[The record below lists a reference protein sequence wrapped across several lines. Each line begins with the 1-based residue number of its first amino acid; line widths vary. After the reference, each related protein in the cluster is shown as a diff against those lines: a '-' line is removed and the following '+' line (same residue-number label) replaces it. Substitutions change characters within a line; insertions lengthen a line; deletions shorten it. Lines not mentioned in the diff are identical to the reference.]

1 MPYIKISDPNIID
14 LAAWHQVINVVNQH
28 SDSITAISN
37 NFGAQG
43 AGYTD
48 WSGASDI
55 AKQYDPGSQKI
66 IFGKYKVST
75 ATGGANYTP
84 TNKHMYYVNIPFF
97 DTAGEVKSFDETPIV
112 TATIQL
118 PSPNVN
124 TNNTN
129 IICTVQG
136 VTKDGFIARIV
147 DARSY
152 YEGTSSKPVL
162 PIPANST
169 FYINW
174 MAIGPK

>member
-14 LAAWHQVINVVNQH
+14 LSAWHQVINVVNQH

-43 AGYTD
+43 TGYTD
-48 WSGASDI
+48 WNSGSNI
-55 AKQYDPGSQKI
+55 SQQYDPGSTKV

-75 ATGGANYTP
+75 ATGGASFSP
-84 TNKHMYYVNIPFF
+84 SNKHMYYVTIPFA
-97 DTAGEVKSFDETPIV
+97 DVATGVGSFDQTPIV

-118 PSPNVN
+118 PSSTVN
-124 TNNTN
+124 TTNTN
-129 IICTVQG
+129 IVCTVQA
-136 VTKDGFIARIV
+136 VTSQSFIARIV
-147 DARSY
+147 DTRSY
-152 YEGTSSKPVL
+152 ASSGTVL
-162 PIPANST
+162 PIALNST